1 MHKFATSP
9 NVYSED
15 ISQKGGCCMTK
26 LESKYQKELIKTLQ
40 DIFTGCIV
48 VKNDPNYIQ
57 GIPDLLVLYND
68 KWAALECK
76 RNSTS
81 RHRPNQDYYI
91 EKMENMSFA
100 AFIYPENE
108 AFVLNR
114 LIRYFG
120 LNDMR
125 TGDNKEEN
133 GHDIQRPQETRRRSR
148 NARCV

>member
-1 MHKFATSP
+1 M
-9 NVYSED
+9 
-15 ISQKGGCCMTK
+15 GK
-26 LESKYQKELIKTLQ
+26 LESKYQKELIRKLQ

-76 RNSTS
+76 RNYTAS
-81 RHRPNQDYYI
+81 HRPNQDYYI
-91 EKMENMSFA
+91 EKMERMSFA

-108 AFVLNR
+108 EFVMNR
-114 LIRYFG
+114 LKRYFC

-133 GHDIQRPQETRRRSR
+133 GHDIQRPQKTCGRSR